1 MCDALQELSE
11 LSLDLQYRKLDLYIA
26 NQKIKT
32 AVQVFKE
39 RQTRPGSYYE
49 MATKATKNQQFG
61 NAVLHKK
68 DSKNDP
74 PLDPAVFYT
83 KLQQSIETHMLDC
96 EDANLAQCARVRDK
110 TQWPDNVQERL
121 TFSEQEIRSLC
132 RKLQLAE
139 RDVIRGFR
147 EYLVEKKCSDKL
159 MPLQHALST
168 IPISSSECE
177 RGFSQMNLIATPS
190 RASLLTKTI
199 SSLLF
204 VRLVGPP
211 LKLFDPT
218 KYVDSWILRGRRSAI
233 DRNSK
238 ERNRDI
244 ATEDSLVEI
253 WRFL

>member
-1 MCDALQELSE
+1 
-11 LSLDLQYRKLDLYIA
+11 
-26 NQKIKT
+26 
-32 AVQVFKE
+32 
-39 RQTRPGSYYE
+39 
-49 MATKATKNQQFG
+49 
-61 NAVLHKK
+61 
-68 DSKNDP
+68 
-74 PLDPAVFYT
+74 
-83 KLQQSIETHMLDC
+83 MLDC
-96 EDANLAQCARVRDK
+96 EDANLAQCARVLDQ
-110 TQWPDNVQERL
+110 TQWPDNVQEQL

-147 EYLVEKKCSDKL
+147 EHLVEKKCSDKL

-168 IPISSSECE
+168 IPISSSKCE
-177 RGFSQMNLIATPS
+177 WGFSQMNLIATPS

-218 KYVDSWILRGRRSAI
+218 KYVDSWIPRGRQSAI

-238 ERNRDI
+238 ERDRIETLRPKTAWLKFGAFCKTLKVN
-244 ATEDSLVEI
+244 
-253 WRFL
+253 W